1 MAVITV
7 GRIMVDSK
15 EIKNKN
21 TIWPV
26 ILLSMNLKEEKSEL
40 HKDIYFPTFIAP
52 LRTTGKM

>member
-7 GRIMVDSK
+7 GSIMVVSK

-26 ILLSMNLKEEKSEL
+26 ILLSMYLNEEKLEL
-40 HKDIYFPTFIAP
+40 HKEIYFPTFIAP
-52 LRTTGKM
+52 LCTTGKK